1 MSELINN
8 ISEESDYIFE
18 KKIECPI
25 CNKDFH
31 TMQVKTGKAKFQGTD
46 DDLRPRYLGVD
57 TVKYD
62 IYMCPHCGYA
72 AVAREFNNVT
82 PKQRQLIMS
91 EIGDKYTGSDE
102 EHKGAYT
109 YDQAIVRYKMALLT
123 AIKKP
128 SKLSECAYLCLK
140 LSWLYRAAGEQLEQ
154 EGEQRRLSLIEKQRV
169 ESYKNGE
176 RQYHEQAYNGLKE
189 ALLKEYPPICGMDE
203 DTMNYLMSVL
213 AYHCEDTD
221 SASRFGY
228 MVLSSR
234 TASSKLKEKEREIM
248 EKVKAES

>member
-1 MSELINN
+1 MSEMTNN
-8 ISEESDYIFE
+8 IAEEGAYIFE
-18 KKIECPI
+18 KKIDCPI
-25 CNKDFH
+25 CRKEFSA
-31 TMQVKTGKAKFQGTD
+31 MQVKTGKARFQGTD
-46 DDLRPRYLGVD
+46 DDLRPRYQGVD
-57 TVKYD
+57 TIKYD

-91 EIGDKYTGSDE
+91 EIGNKYAGSDTHHE
-102 EHKGAYT
+102 GAYT
-109 YDQAIVRYKMALLT
+109 YDEAIVRYKMALLT

-140 LSWLYRAAGEQLEQ
+140 LSWLYRAAGEQLAADAQGRE
-154 EGEQRRLSLIEKQRV
+154 LSPNERKHLEDCRQ
-169 ESYKNGE
+169 GE
-176 RQYHEQAYNGLKE
+176 RQYHSQAYNGLKE

-203 DTMNYLMSVL
+203 DTLNYLMSVL
-213 AYHCEDTD
+213 AYHCEDTG
-221 SASRFGY
+221 SASQFGY

-248 EKVKAES
+248 EIMKTES